1 MNQVRHASR
10 IVPHGKGGRSSVGG
24 SVATVFGSTGYLGRY
39 LVQRLGREGSQVI
52 CPYRGCELKT
62 RELRVM
68 GDLGQIHFSEFGILD
83 EPSIAQCLPFS
94 NVAINLAGE
103 QTASRH
109 FTLEDVNV
117 DGARNIARAARE
129 AGIERFV
136 HVSALGADV
145 DSPSAFLRSKA
156 LGEEAVKEE
165 FPEATI
171 IRPSNIFGPEDN
183 FISRLADLSIK
194 LPGPFPLLA
203 MGEASKAP
211 VYVSDVA
218 AGIVATLAD
227 PAAVGTTYE
236 FAGPKAYTME
246 ELINYISAS
255 TRKPVTTI
263 PIPDLA
269 TPAVMVAMRL
279 AGMPRLKILP
289 NEEEFYQYS
298 VDDVVSKKSAGL
310 GTLGVAQTQLE
321 SVGLTILRRYR
332 SHLYHDDIDA
342 LMDEAK

>member
-1 MNQVRHASR
+1 MS
-10 IVPHGKGGRSSVGG
+10 G

-83 EPSIAQCLPFS
+83 ERSIAQCLPFS

-109 FTLEDVNV
+109 FTVEDVNV

-129 AGIERFV
+129 AGIERFI

-145 DSPSAFLRSKA
+145 DSTSAFLRSKA

-183 FISRLADLSIK
+183 FISRLADLTVK

-203 MGEASKAP
+203 MGESTKMP

-218 AGIVATLAD
+218 AGIVASLAD

-236 FAGPKAYTME
+236 FTGPKEYTMQE
-246 ELINYISAS
+246 IVDYIGTSS
-255 TRKPVTTI
+255 KKPVPTV

-269 TPAVMVAMRL
+269 TPIAMVGMKL
-279 AGMPRLKILP
+279 AGLPRLKILP
-289 NEEEFYQYS
+289 NEEEFYQYATS
-298 VDDVVSKKSAGL
+298 DVVSKKIATL
-310 GTLGVAQTQLE
+310 ETLGVPQTQLE
-321 SVGLTILRRYR
+321 AVGLTILRRYR
-332 SHLYHDDIDA
+332 SHVYHDDIDNI
-342 LMDEAK
+342 LSEAK